1 MGCVARL
8 RTIGLMRPWHAV
20 TLRPVTDMRATAP
33 RRANIRIRA
42 VTFALRLQTLAAMLA
57 AAAALQ
63 IQAGDWPQF
72 LGPNRNGTTA
82 ETNLASS
89 WPKEGPPILWQRN
102 VGQGFSGPVISAG
115 KLILFHRLGDKEIVE
130 CLDAKSGKEIWKGDY
145 PTSYHDDFGF
155 DEGPRATSAIAES
168 RVITFGAAG
177 MLSCWNLESGAKE
190 WSMDTKAQ
198 FHAGKG
204 FFGVACSPL
213 VEGNA
218 VIVNIGGKGGA
229 GIVAFDQAT
238 GKALWRATDDE
249 ASYSSPVAATING
262 QRRVFVITRE
272 ALVALN
278 PSDGKVAFRYP
289 FRPPMHASVSAAAPL
304 VIGDQIFISASY
316 GTGAT
321 LLRFREPE
329 PEKLWSTDEALS
341 CHYATPVIHNGFL
354 YGFDGRADPGLQAD
368 SSLRCVEL
376 KTGKVRWREGSLKAG
391 TVTLAG
397 DQLLV
402 LTEKGE
408 LLRAPAIP
416 EAFKPTNRAQIL
428 PFVVRAHSALANGLF
443 YARSK
448 DKLVCVDLRKKH

>member
-1 MGCVARL
+1 
-8 RTIGLMRPWHAV
+8 MRPQGVV
-20 TLRPVTDMRATAP
+20 TLRPVTDMRATAT
-33 RRANIRIRA
+33 RHANIPFRA
-42 VTFALRLQTLAAMLA
+42 VTSASWLPTLAVALT
-57 AAAALQ
+57 AAALQ
-63 IQAGDWPQF
+63 VQAGDWPQF
-72 LGPNRNGTTA
+72 LGPNRNGANA

-89 WPKEGPPILWQRN
+89 WPKEGPPVLWQRK
-102 VGQGFSGPVISAG
+102 VGQGFSGPVIGAG
-115 KLILFHRLGDKEIVE
+115 KLILFHRIGDKETVE
-130 CLDAKSGKEIWKGDY
+130 CLDAKTGNKIWKSDY
-145 PTSYHDDFGF
+145 ETSYRDDFGF
-155 DEGPRATSAIAES
+155 DEGPRATPAIAES
-168 RVITFGAAG
+168 RIFTFGAEG
-177 MLSCWNLESGAKE
+177 MLSGWNLESGAKE
-190 WSMDTKAQ
+190 WSVDTKAR

-218 VIVNIGGKGGA
+218 VILNVGGKDGA
-229 GIVAFDQAT
+229 GIVAFDKAT
-238 GKALWRATDDE
+238 GKVLWRDTDDE
-249 ASYSSPVAATING
+249 ASYSSPVVATVNG

-289 FRPPMHASVSAAAPL
+289 WRPPMHASVSAAAPL
-304 VIGDQIFISASY
+304 VVGDQIFISASY

-329 PEKLWSTDEALS
+329 PEKLWSTDEAIS
-341 CHYATPVIHNGFL
+341 CHYATPVVHKGFL

-376 KTGKVRWREGSLKAG
+376 KTGRVRWSEGSLKAG
-391 TVTLAG
+391 TVTLAN

-408 LLRAPAIP
+408 LLRAPATP
-416 EAFKPTNRAQIL
+416 EGFKPTNRAQIL
-428 PFVVRAHSALANGLF
+428 PLLVRAHPALANGLF

-448 DKLVCVDLRKKH
+448 DKLVCVDLREKH

>member
-1 MGCVARL
+1 
-8 RTIGLMRPWHAV
+8 MRPQRVV
-20 TLRPVTDMRATAP
+20 TLRLVTDMRATATRHANVRFRADVFAP
-33 RRANIRIRA
+33 RLPTLTA
-42 VTFALRLQTLAAMLA
+42 VL

-63 IQAGDWPQF
+63 VQAGDWPQF

-82 ETNLASS
+82 ETNLASL
-89 WPKEGPPILWQRN
+89 WPKDGPPGLWQRK

-115 KLILFHRLGDKEIVE
+115 KLIIFHRIGDKETVE
-130 CLDAKSGKEIWKGDY
+130 CLDAKTGKEIWKGDY
-145 PTSYHDDFGF
+145 PTSYRDDFGF
-155 DEGPRATSAIAES
+155 EEGPRATPAVAES
-168 RVITFGAAG
+168 RVFTFGAEG
-177 MLSCWNLESGAKE
+177 MLSDWNLESGAKE
-190 WSMDTKAQ
+190 WRVDTKAQ

-218 VIVNIGGKGGA
+218 VILNIGGKDRA
-229 GIVAFDQAT
+229 GVVAFDKAT
-238 GKALWRATDDE
+238 GKVLWQATDDE
-249 ASYSSPVAATING
+249 ASYSSPVVATVGG

-272 ALVALN
+272 ALVALH

-289 FRPPMHASVSAAAPL
+289 WRPPMHASVSAAAPL

-321 LLRFREPE
+321 LLHFREPE

-341 CHYATPVIHNGFL
+341 CHYATPVVHNGFL

-376 KTGKVRWREGSLKAG
+376 KTGKVRWSEGSLKAG
-391 TVTLAG
+391 TVTLAN

-408 LLRAPAIP
+408 LLRAPATP
-416 EAFKPTNRAQIL
+416 EGFKPINRAQIL
-428 PFVVRAHSALANGLF
+428 PLLVRAHPALADGLF

-448 DKLVCVDLRKKH
+448 DKLACVDLRPTH